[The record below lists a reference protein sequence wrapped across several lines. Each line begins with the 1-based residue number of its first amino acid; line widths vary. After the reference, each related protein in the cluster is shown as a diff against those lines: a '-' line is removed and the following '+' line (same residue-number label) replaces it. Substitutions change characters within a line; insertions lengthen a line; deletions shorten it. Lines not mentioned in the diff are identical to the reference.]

1 MSDDVVSAEKAQQ
14 VIDAVNAACELG
26 DMSSTE
32 EAAALARLRHTEE
45 WSRVCGA
52 HPEAMWIAA
61 QPWATYAES
70 ERARQAHFRSEAR
83 KKAAAAMSQTERARA
98 MFAAFPWS
106 NMTFRVGRA
115 VVSTSMPSDPALL
128 TAEIITENARSLAMV
143 AGVDAVAMERWVM
156 TGDMPEVRS

>member
-1 MSDDVVSAEKAQQ
+1 
-14 VIDAVNAACELG
+14 
-26 DMSSTE
+26 
-32 EAAALARLRHTEE
+32 
-45 WSRVCGA
+45 
-52 HPEAMWIAA
+52 
-61 QPWATYAES
+61 
-70 ERARQAHFRSEAR
+70 
-83 KKAAAAMSQTERARA
+83 MSQTERARA